1 MRSAPN
7 GFLGVSLSMNVLNS
21 KVMSGVIFRAVMIT
35 RFGKSFDVACV
46 ICIIKVV
53 FLILE

>member
-1 MRSAPN
+1 
-7 GFLGVSLSMNVLNS
+7 MNVLNS